1 LLRIPEVYPGF
12 TAPQYAVDDRD
23 GGPAPVRPRRRRD
36 ARYTLGEPN
45 RTMPLLLVHLR
56 EELVGIDVGRIVPY
70 IESGTARDVLWM
82 YRVFGL
88 LTMST

>member
-1 LLRIPEVYPGF
+1 MDQLL
-12 TAPQYAVDDRD
+12 DDK
-23 GGPAPVRPRRRRD
+23 VRTR
-36 ARYTLGEPN
+36 
-45 RTMPLLLVHLR
+45 V
-56 EELVGIDVGRIVPY
+56 VGIDVGRIVRY